1 VKSGVE
7 NLLYQNDSTGQ
18 MNVPLRRPWFAGLP
32 CRLYRS
38 NLSTYGYI
46 YLMKHKSKTFEKF
59 KEF

>member
-1 VKSGVE
+1 VKSGAE

-38 NLSTYGYI
+38 NFSVDIMLEIKYYFLHFMI
-46 YLMKHKSKTFEKF
+46 HVV
-59 KEF
+59 